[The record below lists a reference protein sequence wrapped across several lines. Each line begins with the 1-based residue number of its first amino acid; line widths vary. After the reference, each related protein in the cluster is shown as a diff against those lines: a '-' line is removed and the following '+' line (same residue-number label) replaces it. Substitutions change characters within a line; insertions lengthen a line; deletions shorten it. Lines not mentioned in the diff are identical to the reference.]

1 MHPGSRSKGATVF
14 LEQMEFA
21 GASNGLSAI
30 GHGEPGE
37 NVFDVELDRVQA
49 DHQLIGDLLIGRAS
63 REQVQHFQFTRAKWV
78 KVVSRTIARVAN
90 T

>member
-1 MHPGSRSKGATVF
+1 MQKGEPIRWSNCF

-21 GASNGLSAI
+21 GASNGLGAI

-49 DHQLIGDLLIGRAS
+49 DHQLIRDLLIGIAS
-63 REQVQHFQFTRAKWV
+63 REQVQHFQFA
-78 KVVSRTIARVAN
+78 RTEWIDEGLVLC
-90 T
+90 

>member
-1 MHPGSRSKGATVF
+1 MHPGGRSDGATVF

-21 GASNGLSAI
+21 GTSNGLSAI

-49 DHQLIGDLLIGRAS
+49 DHQLIRDLLIAA
-63 REQVQHFQFTRAKWV
+63 EQLFLGNPRLETAK
-78 KVVSRTIARVAN
+78 
-90 T
+90 